1 MADAWDDIKALKSK
15 RNTLREKL
23 EKRKKE
29 RHGILQA
36 TGGASNLAA
45 SSKTED
51 NNVGLVKNP
60 AIVRKTENESDTLV
74 EQALLEILTT
84 PSLVLPIISTQLLE
98 KVSQITKSPV
108 VAESVDYILNK
119 LAKQGAVCI
128 KRVTIGEES
137 GCEVISLESKILLD
151 LYKSF
156 INDNFDLTEEIKRKY
171 KKLFEDGDMLEDNMS
186 NDQADESEDSSDRKD
201 INTNAD
207 SDDIMSLLSMPSTRE
222 KQSKQVGEEILE
234 LLTKPTA
241 KERSVAEKFK
251 SHGGAQV
258 MEFCPHGTK
267 IECLKAQQA
276 TAEMEAKKKKEQI
289 ETQHKLKTQKRQI
302 AAEDSN
308 SESPSTEDLAV
319 KRLKP
324 NEEGADNEE
333 TSEELETK
341 ANDSGAEDGEI
352 VADNTKDEITVPGG
366 EEDTND
372 ENLQHLNK
380 CTKLHFKKIIQS
392 HTDESLGDCSF
403 LNTCFHMA
411 TCKYVHYEVD
421 TLPNINT
428 NKPTDVKTNRCIKR
442 SVDPS
447 VTLYPP
453 QWIQCDLRFLDMT
466 VLGKFAVVMA
476 DPPWDIH
483 MELPYG
489 TMSDDEMRQL
499 GVPALQ
505 DDGLIFLWVTGRA
518 MELGRECL
526 MLWGYERVDE
536 LIWVK
541 TNQLQRIIRTG
552 RTGHWLNHGKE
563 HCLVGMKGN
572 PKNLNRG
579 LDCDVIVAEVRATS
593 HKPDEIYGI
602 IERLSPGS
610 RKIEL
615 FGRPHNVQPNWI
627 TLGNQLDGI
636 RLVDPELITQFQK
649 RYPDGNCMAPATTS
663 VTPTNPTA
671 KK

>member
-1 MADAWDDIKALKSK
+1 MDEVLLI
-15 RNTLREKL
+15 
-23 EKRKKE
+23 
-29 RHGILQA
+29 
-36 TGGASNLAA
+36 
-45 SSKTED
+45 
-51 NNVGLVKNP
+51 
-60 AIVRKTENESDTLV
+60 ESDDDEPVQRKMLKTDSSTGRK
-74 EQALLEILTT
+74 EST
-84 PSLVLPIISTQLLE
+84 SLD
-98 KVSQITKSPV
+98 
-108 VAESVDYILNK
+108 A
-119 LAKQGAVCI
+119 
-128 KRVTIGEES
+128 
-137 GCEVISLESKILLD
+137 
-151 LYKSF
+151 
-156 INDNFDLTEEIKRKY
+156 
-171 KKLFEDGDMLEDNMS
+171 
-186 NDQADESEDSSDRKD
+186 SED
-201 INTNAD
+201 
-207 SDDIMSLLSMPSTRE
+207 IMMLLSLPSTRE

-258 MEFCPHGTK
+258 MEFCSHGTK
-267 IECLKAQQA
+267 VECLKAQQVA
-276 TAEMEAKKKKEQI
+276 NEMAAKKKQERRVEQ
-289 ETQHKLKTQKRQI
+289 ELRGAAS
-302 AAEDSN
+302 AAEAKS
-308 SESPSTEDLAV
+308 A
-319 KRLKP
+319 
-324 NEEGADNEE
+324 
-333 TSEELETK
+333 TK
-341 ANDSGAEDGEI
+341 SSKLDTEDGEI
-352 VADNTKDEITVPGG
+352 IVETITNCEGESQESTDESS
-366 EEDTND
+366 ND
-372 ENLQHLNK
+372 VDK

-421 TLPNINT
+421 TLPHINT
-428 NKPTDVKTNRCIKR
+428 NKPTDVKTKLSLKR

-447 VTLYPP
+447 CTLYPP

-489 TMSDDEMRQL
+489 TMSDDEMRAL
-499 GVPALQ
+499 GIPALQ
-505 DDGLIFLWVTGRA
+505 EEGLIFLWVTGRA
-518 MELGRECL
+518 MELGRDCL
-526 MLWGYERVDE
+526 KLWGYERVDE

-572 PKNLNRG
+572 PTNLNRG

-602 IERLSPGS
+602 IERLSPGT

-615 FGRPHNVQPNWI
+615 FGRPHNIQPNWI

-649 RYPDGNCMAPATTS
+649 RYPDGNCMS
-663 VTPTNPTA
+663 PTA
-671 KK
+671 AAANAIKNWHPDDDDDDEDIIFNYNN

>member
-1 MADAWDDIKALKSK
+1 MEADIEVQKAV
-15 RNTLREKL
+15 
-23 EKRKKE
+23 
-29 RHGILQA
+29 LQA
-36 TGGASNLAA
+36 LSAGT
-45 SSKTED
+45 
-51 NNVGLVKNP
+51 
-60 AIVRKTENESDTLV
+60 
-74 EQALLEILTT
+74 
-84 PSLVLPIISTQLLE
+84 LVLPIVSTQ
-98 KVSQITKSPV
+98 V
-108 VAESVDYILNK
+108 VAKVANLMETAPSMEMVNLILGK
-119 LAKQGAVCI
+119 IAKQGAIVI
-128 KRVTIGEES
+128 RNVTIGTEA
-137 GCEVISLESKILLD
+137 GYEVISVQAKELKEIYD
-151 LYKSF
+151 DV
-156 INDNFDLTEEIKRKY
+156 NDTCQQQQPETDGDKRKCRCNNEY
-171 KKLFEDGDMLEDNMS
+171 IWSVSVLYYILPIVDEVLLIESDDDEPVQRKMLKTDSSTGRKESTSLD
-186 NDQADESEDSSDRKD
+186 ASED
-201 INTNAD
+201 
-207 SDDIMSLLSMPSTRE
+207 IMMLLSLPSTRE

-258 MEFCPHGTK
+258 MEFCSHGTK
-267 IECLKAQQA
+267 VECLKAQQVA
-276 TAEMEAKKKKEQI
+276 NEMAAKKKQERRVEQ
-289 ETQHKLKTQKRQI
+289 ELRGAAS
-302 AAEDSN
+302 AAEAKS
-308 SESPSTEDLAV
+308 A
-319 KRLKP
+319 
-324 NEEGADNEE
+324 
-333 TSEELETK
+333 TK
-341 ANDSGAEDGEI
+341 SSKLDTEDGEI
-352 VADNTKDEITVPGG
+352 IVETITNCEGESQESTDESS
-366 EEDTND
+366 ND
-372 ENLQHLNK
+372 VDK

-421 TLPNINT
+421 TLPHINT
-428 NKPTDVKTNRCIKR
+428 NKPTDVKTKLSLKR

-447 VTLYPP
+447 CTLYPP

-489 TMSDDEMRQL
+489 TMSDDEMRAL
-499 GVPALQ
+499 GIPALQ
-505 DDGLIFLWVTGRA
+505 EEGLIFLWVTGRA
-518 MELGRECL
+518 MELGRDCL
-526 MLWGYERVDE
+526 KLWGYERVDE

-572 PKNLNRG
+572 PTNLNRG

-602 IERLSPGS
+602 IERLSPGT

-615 FGRPHNVQPNWI
+615 FGRPHNIQPNWI

-649 RYPDGNCMAPATTS
+649 RYPDGNCMS
-663 VTPTNPTA
+663 PTA
-671 KK
+671 AAANAIKNWHPDDDDDDEDIIFNYNN